1 MDRNTFTGLFLILII
16 LVGSTYLMRPSDEDI
31 KRERAKQTQ
40 DSITRVNG
48 SQPVKSVATDTAK
61 LAIVPAVDSTAIIA
75 GPFGAASSGTSEPV
89 VLENEFL
96 KVKISPKGGRI
107 ASVELKNFKTYTQ
120 KPLIMFEGEGN
131 KFGLIF
137 GAAGK
142 NISTNDL
149 YFSSSATALSVAK
162 NDSGSVTMR
171 LTYSEGKYID
181 YIYSLKGESY
191 NVGLTIATK
200 GMQDVVAPTQ
210 QYWTLNWETILK
222 QKEKDIASEQRYSSA
237 YFKQGDKSVDYLSL
251 TESEKKDLTEGKI
264 KWISFK
270 QHFFSNVLIAKN
282 SFNKGELA
290 VTTSAD
296 TGIVKIYAANMQ
308 IPFGRQDV
316 TSYPMEF
323 YFGPN
328 QLNILEKQGFD
339 IEKQV
344 DLGYWPLKYINR
356 WIVLPVF
363 NFLEGF
369 GWGYGLII
377 LVLTILL
384 KTVLLPLTYKSYL
397 SMAKMRVL
405 KPEMDEIKTKVGDDN
420 PTLLQQEYLK
430 LYKKAGVNPLGG
442 CLPML
447 LQLPIIMAFFFFFP
461 NLFELRQRSFLW
473 MEDLSTYDAFIQL
486 GFQVPFLGNHISMMC
501 ILMTISTLIYTYF
514 NNQVS
519 GATGQMKY
527 IGYITPIIFFGV
539 LNSYPSGLNYYYF
552 LANMLTFAQQY
563 IIRMFVNDD
572 KIHAKIQENK
582 KKPVTDK
589 KKSGFQ
595 KRMEDYMQQK
605 QQTIKSKDMATA
617 KSGGKATGKKK

>member
-16 LVGSTYLMRPSDEDI
+16 LVGSTYLLKPSEQEI
-31 KRERAKQTQ
+31 KREKQVQ
-40 DSITRVNG
+40 DSIAAVNKKTPLKAKPADTVKTVAR
-48 SQPVKSVATDTAK
+48 PV
-61 LAIVPAVDSTAIIA
+61 VDSAA
-75 GPFGAASSGTSEPV
+75 LSGPFGAATTGNDKPV
-89 VLENEFL
+89 VLENEL
-96 KVKISPKGGRI
+96 MKINISPKGGRI
-107 ASVELKNFKTYTQ
+107 ASVQLKNYKTYDN
-120 KPLIMFEGEGN
+120 KPLILFEGEAN
-131 KFGLIF
+131 KFGLLF

-142 NISTNDL
+142 NINTNNL
-149 YFSSSATALSVAK
+149 YFSPTTSGINVSKQDSSSL
-162 NDSGSVTMR
+162 TMR
-171 LTYSEGKYID
+171 LNYGEGKYID
-181 YIYSLKGESY
+181 YTYSLKGDSY
-191 NVGLTIATK
+191 QVGFTIATK
-200 GMQDVVAPTQ
+200 GMQDVISTQ
-210 QYWTLNWETILK
+210 QQQLVLNWEATLK
-222 QKEKDIASEQRYSSA
+222 QKESDIVNETRYSTA
-237 YFKQGDKSVDYLSL
+237 YFKPVDDDVDYLSL
-251 TESEKKDLTEGKI
+251 TESETKELKDGKI
-264 KWISFK
+264 QWISFK

-282 SFNKGELA
+282 GFSSGSLTVN
-290 VTTSAD
+290 TSTQAQV
-296 TGIVKIYAANMQ
+296 VKDFKANMNL
-308 IPFGRQDV
+308 PFTGQDV
-316 TSYPMEF
+316 SYPMEF

-328 QLNILEKQGFD
+328 KISILEEVGYD
-339 IEKQV
+339 IAKQV

-369 GWGYGLII
+369 NWGYGLII

-397 SMAKMRVL
+397 SMAKMRIL
-405 KPEMDEIKTKVGDDN
+405 KPEMDEIKAKVGDDN

-461 NLFELRQRSFLW
+461 NLFELRQESFLW
-473 MEDLSTYDAFIQL
+473 MKDLSTYDAFFNL
-486 GFQVPFLGNHISMMC
+486 GFTLPFLGSHISLMC

-563 IIRMFVNDD
+563 LIRQFVNDE
-572 KIHAKIQENK
+572 KIHARIQENK
-582 KKPVTDK
+582 KKPASEK
-589 KKSGFQ
+589 KQSGFQ
-595 KRMEDYMQQK
+595 KRMEDYMRNQQQAK
-605 QQTIKSKDMATA
+605 AKDVTPA
-617 KSGGKATGKKK
+617 KTQGKKK

>member
-16 LVGSTYLMRPSDEDI
+16 LVGSTYLMQPSDEDI
-31 KRERAKQTQ
+31 KREKARNTK
-40 DSITRVNG
+40 DSLARVQ
-48 SQPVKSVATDTAK
+48 QPIKSPAADT
-61 LAIVPAVDSTAIIA
+61 LRVPAASPKIDSTAILA
-75 GPFGAASSGTSEPV
+75 GPFGSANSGSASPV
-89 VLENEFL
+89 ILENEKL
-96 KVKISPKGGRI
+96 KVEISPKGGRI
-107 ASVELKNFKTYTQ
+107 SSVHLKGFQTYTKQ
-120 KPLIMFEGEGN
+120 PLKMFEGDGN
-131 KFGLIF
+131 RFGLIF

-149 YFSSSATALSVAK
+149 YFTPSGTKLTVAK
-162 NDSGSVTMR
+162 SDSGSLTMR
-171 LTYSEGKYID
+171 LTYEAGKYID
-181 YIYSLKGESY
+181 YIYSLKGDSY

-210 QYWTLNWETILK
+210 QHLTLNWETILK
-222 QKEKDIASEQRYSSA
+222 LKEKDLKSEQQYSTA
-237 YFKQGDKSVDYLSL
+237 YYNQGDAGVDHLEKL
-251 TESEKKDLTEGKI
+251 ESEKKELNEGKI

-282 SFNKGELA
+282 SFDKGELS
-290 VTTSAD
+290 VNTSPD
-296 TGIVKIYAANMQ
+296 SNIVKSFAANMQ
-308 IPFGRQDV
+308 IPFGRQET
-316 TSYPMEF
+316 TSFPMEF

-328 QLNILEKQGFD
+328 KLSTLEAQGFNID
-339 IEKQV
+339 KQI
-344 DLGYWPLKYINR
+344 DMGYWPLKYINR

-405 KPEMDEIKTKVGDDN
+405 KPEMDEIKAKVGDDN

-461 NLFELRQRSFLW
+461 NLFELRQQTFLW
-473 MEDLSTYDAFIQL
+473 MEDLSTFDAFFQL
-486 GFQVPFLGNHISMMC
+486 GFTLPFLGNHISLMC
-501 ILMTISTLIYTYF
+501 ILMTVSTLIYTYF

-572 KIHAKIQENK
+572 KIHAQIQENK
-582 KKPVTDK
+582 KKPATEK

-595 KRMEDYMQQK
+595 QRMEDYMRQQ
-605 QQTIKSKDMATA
+605 QQAKKDITPAV
-617 KSGGKATGKKK
+617 KGKKK